1 MERKFKTTAKC
12 AGCVKAIGEK
22 LSKELAA
29 DQWSID
35 LTSPNRVLTVADTPS
50 DARIEELVREAG
62 FKIEKL

>member
-29 DQWSID
+29 GQWSID
-35 LTSPNRVLTVADTPS
+35 LTSPDRVLTVAADTPS
-50 DARIEELVREAG
+50 GCPHRGTGARGWIQD
-62 FKIEKL
+62 

>member
-35 LTSPNRVLTVADTPS
+35 LTSPNRVLTRT
-50 DARIEELVREAG
+50 L
-62 FKIEKL
+62 

>member
-29 DQWSID
+29 GQWSID
-35 LTSPNRVLTVADTPS
+35 LTSPDRVLTG
-50 DARIEELVREAG
+50 ARGWIQD
-62 FKIEKL
+62 

>member
-29 DQWSID
+29 D
-35 LTSPNRVLTVADTPS
+35 TPS

>member
-35 LTSPNRVLTVADTPS
+35 LTSPNM
-50 DARIEELVREAG
+50 REAG

>member
-29 DQWSID
+29 DQC
-35 LTSPNRVLTVADTPS
+35 
-50 DARIEELVREAG
+50 IEELVREAG

>member
-35 LTSPNRVLTVADTPS
+35 LKSPDRVLTAATPS

>member
-22 LSKELAA
+22 LSKELA
-29 DQWSID
+29 
-35 LTSPNRVLTVADTPS
+35 PS